1 MASRGRACE
10 GVGVIDYHRRLLADE
25 IRTSAYRDAILRVVK
40 PGDVVIDLGCG
51 SGILSFFACEAGA
64 AKVFAIDQSHM
75 ADVAALLARHLGLD
89 DRITVLHEK
98 STKVELPVPADVLV
112 TETIGASGFDEGILG
127 SVIDARTRLLRPD
140 AAIVPQRLAL
150 SLVPV
155 DLPEEYTKRIAF
167 WSEPRYG
174 LDLSPL
180 RVFAASL
187 RHHFRL
193 DENAY
198 LAAPAEVLSSSFE
211 SARIAGHH
219 TFVADRDAVVHGF
232 AAWFE
237 ATLVDGI
244 TLTTRE
250 KRATHWSQGFLPLER
265 ELSVHRGDAIE
276 LHVETEDGKWWRW
289 RGNVAG
295 TAFDQTTWFAMPPC
309 TVKP

>member
-1 MASRGRACE
+1 
-10 GVGVIDYHRRLLADE
+10 VIDYHRRLVADE

-40 PGDVVIDLGCG
+40 PGDIVVDLGCG

-75 ADVAALLARHLGLD
+75 ADVAALLARHLGLA

-98 STKVELPVPADVLV
+98 SAKVELLSRANVLV
-112 TETIGASGFDEGILG
+112 TETIGACGFDEGILG
-127 SVIDARTRLLRPD
+127 SVLDARTRLLRPD
-140 AAIVPQRLAL
+140 AAIIPQRLAL

-155 DLPEEYTKRIAF
+155 GLTEEYTKRIAW
-167 WSEPRYG
+167 WSEPHFG

-180 RVFAASL
+180 RVFAANS
-187 RHHFRL
+187 RHHIQL
-193 DENAY
+193 DETAY
-198 LAAPAEVLSSSFE
+198 LAAPAEILSSSFE

-232 AAWFE
+232 AAWFY
-237 ATLVDGI
+237 ATLVEGI
-244 TLTTRE
+244 TLTNRE
-250 KRATHWSQGFLPLER
+250 KRATHWSQGFLPLEH
-265 ELSVHRGDAIE
+265 EIPVHRGDAIE

-289 RGNVAG
+289 RGKVAG

-309 TVKP
+309 TVARAAGPP